1 MENRQQQILAEIQS
15 MMASIRNELNMLD
28 IKISEFQQIAGASGN
43 EPEPI
48 DLEHIDFTMEA
59 PVEQV
64 VETEMEMEIEPEV
77 EPEVEAEVE
86 VEVDVEVEAEVEA
99 DVEVEVEPVEEEEPE
114 VIEVPVAEDVVEAE
128 IEAEA
133 EAEVE
138 IVSEVEEVDEPEV
151 VTEPDVDDDLPFF
164 EEESV
169 FAEPAKPEPVKVEPV
184 APKEEA
190 TALIDAMLD
199 KFAWKNDMPG
209 SAVKDV
215 RSAISLNDRILFIN
229 KLFAEDPMAFQA
241 AIGKLNA
248 MESLDE
254 VVAYVQAEHSDW
266 NLESDVVYRFMMAV
280 RRKVR

>member
-28 IKISEFQQIAGASGN
+28 VKISEFQQIAAGAGN

-48 DLEHIDFTMEA
+48 DLEPIEFTMEA
-59 PVEQV
+59 SEIEVVQPELEVE
-64 VETEMEMEIEPEV
+64 VEPEVEIEPEV
-77 EPEVEAEVE
+77 EAEPEMEVETEVKPEMEPVVEEVESAPEVVVEEV
-86 VEVDVEVEAEVEA
+86 VEDL
-99 DVEVEVEPVEEEEPE
+99 PVEE
-114 VIEVPVAEDVVEAE
+114 
-128 IEAEA
+128 
-133 EAEVE
+133 
-138 IVSEVEEVDEPEV
+138 
-151 VTEPDVDDDLPFF
+151 DDDLPFF
-164 EEESV
+164 EDESV
-169 FAEPAKPEPVKVEPV
+169 FAEPEPVKVEPV
-184 APKEEA
+184 KEEPVA
-190 TALIDAMLD
+190 VKEEPAALIDAMLD
-199 KFAWKNDMPG
+199 KLAWRRDMPG

-241 AIGKLNA
+241 AVGKLNA

-254 VVAYVQAEHSDW
+254 VVAYVKAEHSNW